1 MERIW
6 SDTAMDNTRH
16 NLGIGGQTLPDT
28 LRFEV
33 HLHW

>member
-1 MERIW
+1 MVRIW

-16 NLGIGGQTLPDT
+16 NLGIGGQIPDT

-33 HLHW
+33 HLH